1 MAPPLDD
8 FDLQLLAL
16 VQQDARLSQAE
27 LGARVNLS
35 TAVVDPA
42 RIGIPLTPV
51 VGLESESESE
61 RTDHCAALTRR
72 LFVAGNK
79 VRRFK
84 TFVAMSR
91 VKVGMAVPVDL
102 LRRQGVAP

>member
-1 MAPPLDD
+1 MAVECYCADSAPD
-8 FDLQLLAL
+8 AL
-16 VQQDARLSQAE
+16 IGGPTLHV
-27 LGARVNLS
+27 GARVNLS
-35 TAVVDPA
+35 TALVDPA

-91 VKVGMAVPVDL
+91 VKVGMQVPVDW
-102 LRRQGVAP
+102 LRGQEVAP